1 MSNNIRDETTELAEK
16 KIERLMLAN
25 SALED
30 KVSNLQLEIETSRRH
45 FKLER
50 MKFEEEISRATLE
63 MNDHNDVIKHKNESV
78 SNSPLEIVSSVE
90 YCLTKD
96 HNNVL
101 VDICSSKVAKKA
113 GYLDMELRYKIE
125 VKDLEDDNRIKM
137 KKTEGKDV

>member
-1 MSNNIRDETTELAEK
+1 MSNNVRDETTELAEK

-63 MNDHNDVIKHKNESV
+63 MNDQNNKIKHKNEYV
-78 SNSPLEIVSSVE
+78 SNSPL
-90 YCLTKD
+90 D

-113 GYLDMELRYKIE
+113 AYLDMEMRYKIE